1 MAKTLAIDWDKNEV
15 RFVTARLRGGSI
27 TLEEVVAVK
36 LPVEEEKS
44 NVTFEKQVAEAV
56 RAEVKKNGWQNAATT
71 ICVGRSYAEV
81 QVLKLPLAPDDE
93 LPDMVRFQA
102 LREFSSFG
110 EDTTIDFVPI
120 GKNEEGQLEALAATL
135 SAKQLKLHKKLTEQ
149 ADLELK
155 YLQLGPVATGGL
167 LASQPALA
175 DKSFLVIELASDG
188 VDLIVVKDRKVV
200 FTRATNLPGEPL
212 SESQL
217 SSLRGEVRR
226 TLMAARM
233 KLGQQRLDQIVIL
246 GDETMHPVRDL
257 LQPDFGVEVFV
268 VNPFDLANI
277 TTGDISPPGQVGGFA
292 PLLAALISQSAS
304 IAPAIDFLN
313 PRQRPAP
320 VDRGSIIRMS
330 ALGTIAAGLLIGF
343 LIWNSLRSMDS
354 EVAQLKS
361 KLSRLQEENKVML
374 KGRQEVEE
382 IDQWL
387 GSKVDWLDEMHYL
400 AVNLP
405 IADDVILTRLNMQAN
420 LREGGGAMSMNGNV
434 SDSTVVSQMEEKL
447 QDERRKVSVNEDKT
461 APFLDVYHWGF
472 QQVITIVPPEDL
484 TLFFDDEPIENSVED
499 ADTTSEPAA
508 DVVLLTNEEK

>member
-15 RFVTARLRGGSI
+15 RFVTARLRGGGI
-27 TLEEVVAVK
+27 TLEEVVSVT
-36 LPVEEEKS
+36 LPTDEEKT
-44 NVTFEKQVAEAV
+44 NATFEKQIGEAI

-71 ICVGRSYAEV
+71 ICIGRSHAEV

-93 LPDMVRFQA
+93 LPDLVRFQA

-110 EDTTIDFVPI
+110 EESTIDFVPI
-120 GKNEEGQLEALAATL
+120 GKNEEGQIEVLAATL
-135 SAKQLKLHKKLTEQ
+135 SAKQLKLHKKVTQQ

-155 YLQLGPVATGGL
+155 NLQLGPVATGGL
-167 LASQPALA
+167 LANQPALA
-175 DKSFLVIELASDG
+175 DKSFLIVELALDG

-212 SESQL
+212 SETQL
-217 SSLRGEVRR
+217 SSLQGEVRR

-246 GDETMHPVRDL
+246 GDEAMHPVREL
-257 LQPDFGVEVFV
+257 LKQDFEVEVFV
-268 VNPFDLANI
+268 VNPFELANI
-277 TTGDISPPGQVGGFA
+277 TTGEFSPPGQVGGYA
-292 PLLAALISQSAS
+292 PLLAALLNQSAS

-320 VDRGSIIRMS
+320 VDRGSIIRLS
-330 ALGTIAAGLLIGF
+330 VLGTIAAGLLIGF
-343 LIWNSLRSMDS
+343 LIWNSLRTMDA

-361 KLSRLQEENKVML
+361 KLSGLEEENKIML
-374 KGRQEVEE
+374 KARQEVEE

-387 GSKVDWLDEMHYL
+387 GSKVDWLDELHYL

-405 IADDVILTRLNMQAN
+405 IADDAILTRLNMQAN
-420 LREGGGAMSMNGNV
+420 LREGGGAISMNGYV
-434 SDSTVVSQMEEKL
+434 SDSTVVSQMENKL
-447 QDERRKVSVNEDKT
+447 QDDRRKVTINEDKT

-472 QQVITIVPPEDL
+472 QQVIAITPPEDL
-484 TLFFDDEPIENSVED
+484 TQFFDDQSIENSRDNED
-499 ADTTSEPAA
+499 AASVPTDGM
-508 DVVLLTNEEK
+508 VLLTNEDK